1 LITCICDY
9 DYSILQLVFKK
20 NGYWTSPWSD
30 RSNELDTPRPTVA
43 MFRGWSSHEYWRND
57 HWPYVA
63 TQISIFL
70 KNFSGFSHGF
80 SPNITQVIGHFEGPK
95 THQNPTGYTA
105 EPLESG
111 VSTSSYHHSTSM
123 NRVKCASSGGNGVY
137 QSIHSCWYHGDILG
151 IWWEYIYIYTQQYDI
166 IENNLGGNGVY
177 QCFPESQT
185 THFTI
190 LPSIGVI
197 KQFSQG

>member
-1 LITCICDY
+1 MITCICDY

-30 RSNELDTPRPTVA
+30 RSNELETPRPTVA

-70 KNFSGFSHGF
+70 KNFSGF

-123 NRVKCASSGGNGVY
+123 NRVKCAASGGNGVY

-151 IWWEYIYIYTQQYDI
+151 IWWEYIYDI
-166 IENNLGGNGVY
+166 IEYNLGGNGVY

-190 LPSIGVI
+190 SYPA
-197 KQFSQG
+197 